1 MEEERKRLIAAQKDA
16 EASVAAKEAK
26 LAEEAKQLETM
37 KIMLDQ
43 EKAQAMEMIQQAA
56 KRAVD
61 AERAKAG
68 TSSGQWESNMMN
80 KEIQCDTNLKERE
93 REITSTTEAIRRQKT
108 DLTKERAQVK
118 MLHDALEREQI
129 EHSHASMKHAA
140 KADNMLKDAENRMAW
155 EEIKKRREKA
165 RVNGEVHGWRPK
177 FEVSSNERSNA
188 NEQDFSFSALKGGL
202 ESSSHGGGHDKGS
215 SKTPKGYHHWHADHN
230 TITNE
235 NWDEP
240 FGSTMLS
247 PTSSLETSTQIT
259 PGKLVGDS
267 CAHIHEGNGAPS
279 RKRLENVM
287 TSLMHAREASRSRLQ
302 RTEHALLSFPPSAG
316 FTSQVQQALNALS
329 ARLSLMEQIE
339 EGLAMHLQNA
349 YENESQDPEG
359 VIIDKVQLLCRM
371 EEQQSLRSEWEEDM
385 QRQLETI
392 SMLQASS
399 RNSSTYNTPMKLSNQ
414 GAPLGTD
421 QWQGSSNYI
430 SQGGGK
436 GHISYEMS
444 GRSGVNVVEAD
455 LNSRSAGSS
464 RPPNQ
469 YASPNWTST
478 FEPLQG
484 VDSKGLSYSPLVEY
498 NNYVNSPHNN
508 HALEL
513 GAHEVDSHERN
524 TRRKLQLS
532 PTQMHYG

>member
-37 KIMLDQ
+37 KSMLDQ

-68 TSSGQWESNMMN
+68 TSSGQWESNVMN
-80 KEIQCDTNLKERE
+80 KEIRCDANLKERE

-129 EHSHASMKHAA
+129 GHASTKHAG
-140 KADNMLKDAENRMAW
+140 KADNMLKGAENRMAW
-155 EEIKKRREKA
+155 EEIRKRREKA
-165 RVNGEVHGWRPK
+165 RVIGEAHGWRPK
-177 FEVSSNERSNA
+177 FEVSLNERSNA
-188 NEQDFSFSALKGGL
+188 NEQDFSFSALEGGL
-202 ESSSHGGGHDKGS
+202 ESSNHGGGIGKGS

-230 TITNE
+230 TVTHD
-235 NWDEP
+235 NWEEP
-240 FGSTMLS
+240 FGSTMLISS

-259 PGKLVGDS
+259 PRKLVGDS

-339 EGLAMHLQNA
+339 EGLASHLQNA
-349 YENESQDPEG
+349 YENESQDPE
-359 VIIDKVQLLCRM
+359 VAIIDKVQLLCRM

-399 RNSSTYNTPMKLSNQ
+399 RNSSAYNTPMKLPNQ
-414 GAPLGTD
+414 GPPTGTD
-421 QWQGSSNYI
+421 EWQGPCNNNSR
-430 SQGGGK
+430 GGGK
-436 GHISYEMS
+436 GHVSYEMS

-455 LNSRSAGSS
+455 MNSRSDGGS

-469 YASPNWTST
+469 YTSPNWTST

-498 NNYVNSPHNN
+498 NNYVNSSRNN
-508 HALEL
+508 HSLEF
-513 GAHEVDSHERN
+513 GDHEVESYERN